1 MPQNDNSLAGPR
13 SWKTSIFSTFW
24 KVFKTDENHHQLT
37 PGHLKG
43 KYLHIWMRNMQVC
56 EMPKMTFFTQGR
68 GGENLQFFQLSKKPF
83 KMMKTTTSWPQDT
96 WKVNICSFG
105 WEIRKNVKCPKMTI
119 LSWKTSIFS
128 TFWKVF
134 KTDENHHQ
142 LTPGHLKGKYLPIW
156 TGVLGST
163 GGGFYQFNRRSRKS
177 KKLKFFMTADLREN
191 CHFGAFHIFTYFSP
205 KRANIYFSSVL
216 WSTGGCFHHFKRLF
230 GELKNLKIFPIPAM
244 HEKCHFGHFT
254 NLHISHPNGQIFTFR
269 YPGVNWWWFSSVSKI
284 FQKVEK
290 IEVFHDRGP
299 ARELSF
305 WGISHF
311 HLFLTQ
317 MSKYLLFKCP
327 VVNWWLFSSF

>member
-43 KYLHIWMRNMQVC
+43 KYLPIWMRNMQVC

-68 GGENLQFFQLSKKPF
+68 GGENLQFFQLSRKPF

-105 WEIRKNVKCPKMTI
+105 WEISENVKCPKMTI
-119 LSWKTSIFS
+119 LSQVRSWKTSIFS

-156 TGVLGST
+156 MRNMQVWNAQNDIFHAGPGWGKSSIFST
-163 GGGFYQFNRRSRKS
+163 LQK
-177 KKLKFFMTADLREN
+177 
-191 CHFGAFHIFTYFSP
+191 AF
-205 KRANIYFSSVL
+205 
-216 WSTGGCFHHFKRLF
+216 
-230 GELKNLKIFPIPAM
+230 
-244 HEKCHFGHFT
+244 
-254 NLHISHPNGQIFTFR
+254 
-269 YPGVNWWWFSSVSKI
+269 
-284 FQKVEK
+284 
-290 IEVFHDRGP
+290 
-299 ARELSF
+299 
-305 WGISHF
+305 
-311 HLFLTQ
+311 
-317 MSKYLLFKCP
+317 
-327 VVNWWLFSSF
+327 